1 VEQLFIPRDKELLV
15 RQWVKNYRDAQELM
29 EKISS
34 LYWDKLKKK
43 G

>member
-1 VEQLFIPRDKELLV
+1 MEQLFIPKDKESLV
-15 RQWVKNYRDAQELM
+15 SQWVKNYRNAQDLM

-34 LYWDKLKKK
+34 LYWDKLKRK